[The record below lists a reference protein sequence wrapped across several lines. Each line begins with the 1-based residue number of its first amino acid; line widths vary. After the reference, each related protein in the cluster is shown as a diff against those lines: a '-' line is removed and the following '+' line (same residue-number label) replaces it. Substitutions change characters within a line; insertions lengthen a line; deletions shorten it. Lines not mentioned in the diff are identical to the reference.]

1 MTLSAARIDAPPA
14 KGPSS
19 SADGWRGLIGSQFTC
34 DSAMHVL
41 RAIVEIEESMHPG
54 PRRFLISCDARHLG
68 EEVAAAAMAF
78 ILARP
83 AGHHAVFFRHM
94 PTATASFLTAAEF
107 DAAILIT
114 ASHNGADWNGVK
126 LKVAPGLS
134 APPAVI
140 DLIDRRIATQGVVR
154 QVTAAPSP
162 NRPPVDATAY
172 FARHA
177 KAAAS
182 HLPQTARRRFRVA
195 IDGLGGI
202 AEPAMIALGQ
212 ELGWQTLP
220 SGRRP
225 ATDFGG
231 LIPDPSRPAALTHL
245 AKRIREANADFGLAL
260 DGDGDRIFAL
270 DEAGTIVQPTDLM
283 ALLGLFEHGA
293 GRGVHGIAVTQST
306 GASIRLVAARIGA
319 TLFET
324 PIGFKY
330 IAGMLSTG
338 RVDVGGGA
346 VGDLAFRTR
355 ARDRDPLCV
364 AAHLSQL
371 LAERGRPLSV
381 EILELQQMLDTKAL
395 CRIERHFSSG
405 AMLTA
410 DACETALE
418 RAASIAGII
427 AGQIETL
434 EKGAI
439 RMRGPNNEW
448 LMLRPSTTEGGVRL
462 YGEVE
467 GLTSDM
473 SFRIGAMVAKHLGTH
488 QNIET

>member
-1 MTLSAARIDAPPA
+1 MTKSTALIDVPPA

-68 EEVAAAAMAF
+68 EEVASAAMAF

-83 AGHHAVFFRHM
+83 AGHHAAFLRHV
-94 PTATASFLTAAEF
+94 PTATASFLTTAEF

-140 DLIDRRIATQGVVR
+140 DLIDRRIATQGAVSR
-154 QVTAAPSP
+154 VTAAASP
-162 NRPPVDATAY
+162 NLLSADATACL
-172 FARHA
+172 ARHA

-220 SGRRP
+220 SGRKP
-225 ATDFGG
+225 AADFGG

-260 DGDGDRIFAL
+260 DGDGDRIYAL
-270 DEAGTIVQPTDLM
+270 DEAGAIVQPSDLM
-283 ALLGLFEHGA
+283 ALLGLFEHDA
-293 GRGVHGIAVTQST
+293 GRCVHDIAVTQST
-306 GASIRLVAARIGA
+306 GASIRLAAARIGA
-319 TLFET
+319 ALVET

-330 IAGMLSTG
+330 IAGLLSTG
-338 RVDVGGGA
+338 RVDIGGGA

-371 LAERGRPLSV
+371 LADRGRPLSV
-381 EILELQQMLDTKAL
+381 EIRDLQKMLGTTAL
-395 CRIERHFSSG
+395 CRIERHFLPGG
-405 AMLTA
+405 ALIA
-410 DACETALE
+410 DACERALG
-418 RAASIAGII
+418 RAAPLAGIN
-427 AGQIETL
+427 AGRIETL
-434 EKGAI
+434 EKGAM
-439 RMRGPNNEW
+439 RLRGPNNQW
-448 LMLRPSTTEGGVRL
+448 LMLRESTTEGGVRL

-473 SFRIGAMVAKHLGTH
+473 AFRIGAMVAKHLGTL
-488 QNIET
+488 QNIEK